1 MNISSGCIVEYNA
14 KGSVPEIGA
23 VLSNAAGTIRLL
35 LLNGKETTIPEKKV
49 LYSTKRAV
57 IPTSDR
63 ERCKQLLIEAN
74 NKRNEAAAQIN
85 LEDLH
90 ELLAGEPKG
99 YKFEEIAEFIFSK
112 DDEDSVAAMLRK
124 LSEDRIYFKSKND
137 LFAPVSDDELKQAIE
152 QQNKK
157 ERAEKEEAE
166 LLEGLKN
173 LSEGRVIPALN
184 EHINSLKEYA
194 ACGAEAKL
202 PKRLLNAIEKSD
214 ASVPVKMFRA
224 LVTAG
229 VVGEDENLEII
240 RSRLPTVF
248 SKEQIAEAQKIC
260 EAGLNTSVRK
270 DLTALKAWA
279 IDTPESKD
287 RDDAFSFEYNNN
299 GTATLWVHISDP
311 AEVIKPDDLLD
322 KEAKCRGTSVYM
334 PDSRIHMLPDNLSE
348 NFLSLD
354 EGSVRGALSFK
365 MTFDNLCSLSDFEIF
380 ESIIQIEKATDYD
393 TANTM
398 LNDNEWLKAAYDF
411 SQKLKQKRVENGAV
425 IIPRQPEP
433 EVKVRDG
440 VITVEFRDRDSL
452 CAGMISEF
460 MIWTNHVA
468 AEWFKKNEIPSL
480 YRSQDGDENA
490 KKEFKEDFDPLTFW
504 QVLRTFRKTV
514 VGRSAKKHFS
524 LGVNS
529 YTQVTSPLR
538 RYSDLVLHRQI
549 KNFIREKKN
558 LYTEDELTQ
567 EVLISD
573 ISVGR
578 AEDVMQ
584 RRERYF
590 MLKYLKNE
598 RQKMSKQKKDL
609 LLDGVV
615 VDTSS
620 NNEVTFY
627 VDFLCGFRHCRKP
640 DFDVSPG
647 RKVSVKVNQID
658 LYDGII
664 RFDLLPLES

>member
-14 KGSVPEIGA
+14 KGSMPEIGA
-23 VLSNAAGTIRLL
+23 VLSSAAGTIRLL
-35 LLNGKETTIPEKKV
+35 LLNGKETNIPEKKV
-49 LYSTKRAV
+49 LYSTKRGV

-74 NKRNEAAAQIN
+74 NKRNEVAAQIN
-85 LEDLH
+85 LEELH

-99 YKFEEIAEFIFSK
+99 YTFEEIAEFIFSK

-137 LFAPVSDDELKQAIE
+137 LFTPVSEDDLKQAIE

-157 ERAEKEEAE
+157 EQAEKEEAE
-166 LLEGLKN
+166 LIDGLKK
-173 LSEGRVIPALN
+173 LSEGKIAEALN
-184 EHINSLKEYA
+184 GHINSLKEYA
-194 ACGAEAKL
+194 ACGEEANL
-202 PKRLLNAIEKSD
+202 PKRLQNAIEKSGI
-214 ASVPVKMFRA
+214 SVPVKMFRA
-224 LVTAG
+224 LVSAG
-229 VVGEDENLEII
+229 LLNEDENLEVI
-240 RSRLPTVF
+240 RYRLPTEF
-248 SKEQIAEAQKIC
+248 SKEQITEAQKIC
-260 EAGLNTSVRK
+260 ETGLNTSERK
-270 DLTALKAWA
+270 DLTGLKVWA

-287 RDDAFSFEYNNN
+287 RDDAFSFEQDDN
-299 GTATLWVHISDP
+299 GNFTLWVHISDP

-334 PDSRIHMLPDNLSE
+334 PDARIHMLPDNLSE

-354 EGSVRGALSFK
+354 EKNVRGALSFK
-365 MTFDNLCSLSDFEIF
+365 MTFDSLCNLIDFEII
-380 ESIIQIEKATDYD
+380 ESVIQIEKATDYD
-393 TANTM
+393 SANSI
-398 LNDNEWLKAAYDF
+398 LNDDEWLKSAYDF

-440 VITVEFRDRDSL
+440 VITVELRDRDCL

-468 AEWFKKNEIPSL
+468 AEWFKKNDIPCL
-480 YRSQDGDENA
+480 YRSQDGDENT
-490 KKEFKEDFDPLTFW
+490 KKEFKEEFDALAFW
-504 QVLRTFRKTV
+504 QALRTFRKTV
-514 VGRSAKKHFS
+514 VGTAANKHFS

-529 YTQVTSPLR
+529 YTQITSPLR

-549 KNFIREKKN
+549 KSFIREKKN
-558 LYTEDELTQ
+558 FYTEDELTQ

-578 AEDVMQ
+578 AEDIMQ
-584 RRERYF
+584 KRERYF

-598 RQKMSKQKKDL
+598 RQTMSKQKKDL
-609 LLDGVV
+609 LLNGVV

-647 RKVSVKVNQID
+647 QKVSVKVNQID

-664 RFDLLPLES
+664 RFDLLPLVN